1 MPVVVAPLYGFA
13 LGVLFARAA
22 SEELARTRGLVG
34 SRSLLV
40 VALFGA
46 LVWGPAC
53 GYFLAFF
60 PDWSYAYFL
69 NAEHRPVAFDM
80 AAVLVVSA
88 SPAVGFASL
97 ARMAASRRGEA
108 LTRGAAAPAIVA
120 TAFVLLLLP
129 RLKLYATHAQ
139 FHGDFGT
146 EPLVGSPVGYALVW
160 MAVIAVT
167 AAAWTVRLIRRFAEA
182 IDVH

>member
-1 MPVVVAPLYGFA
+1 VVAPLYGFA

-22 SEELARTRGLVG
+22 SEELARTRGVVG
-34 SRSLLV
+34 SHSFLV
-40 VALFGA
+40 VGLFGV

-60 PDWSYAYFL
+60 PDWSYAYVL
-69 NAEHRPVAFDM
+69 NAEHRSVALDM
-80 AAVLVVSA
+80 AAVLVATA
-88 SPAVGFASL
+88 SPAAGFSSFGRL
-97 ARMAASRRGEA
+97 AASRRGEA
-108 LTRGAAAPAIVA
+108 LTRGAAVPALAA

-160 MAVIAVT
+160 MAVVAAT
-167 AAAWTVRLIRRFAEA
+167 ATAWTVRLLRRFAETL
-182 IDVH
+182 DVH

>member
-22 SEELARTRGLVG
+22 SEELARTRGIIG

-40 VALFGA
+40 AGLFGT

-60 PDWSYAYFL
+60 PDWSYAYVL
-69 NAEHRPVAFDM
+69 NAEHRSVALDM

-88 SPAVGFASL
+88 SPAVGFSSL
-97 ARMAASRRGEA
+97 AHLAASRRGEA
-108 LTRGAAAPAIVA
+108 LTRGVAIPAIAA

-160 MAVIAVT
+160 MAVVAAT
-167 AAAWTVRLIRRFAEA
+167 AAAWTVRLLRSFAEA
-182 IDVH
+182 VDVH

>member
-22 SEELARTRGLVG
+22 SEELARTHGAIG

-40 VALFGA
+40 VVLFGM
-46 LVWGPAC
+46 LVWGPAG

-60 PDWSYAYFL
+60 PDWAYAYFL
-69 NAEHRPVAFDM
+69 NAEHRPVALDM
-80 AAVLVVSA
+80 AAVLIASA
-88 SPAVGFASL
+88 SPAIGFSSFAGL
-97 ARMAASRRGEA
+97 AASRRAEA
-108 LTRGAAAPAIVA
+108 LTRGVAVPAIAA
-120 TAFVLLLLP
+120 TVFVLLLLP

-160 MAVIAVT
+160 MAVIAAT
-167 AAAWTVRLIRRFAEA
+167 ATSWTVRLLRRLAET